1 MHRRQKPGAPEHK
14 RDLAAHRGA
23 LSMSHNDT
31 RSFFNLSQLVLSAGQ
46 LKSPPVLKHSK
57 ITYFEVEILDVQSKK
72 QICIVDKVPPSS
84 TLLDVKHKFHKA
96 CWHFRARMQVSA
108 DVASSTCSTPRT
120 PLTSLPAP
128 GLSGYRFPC
137 FSGFCSVVV
146 INEIKGPQWYPSRVG
161 LQLERNGPYLK
172 DSINIQSLAVSSI
185 ITLYFTDLGQQVGWT
200 TFFLTEY
207 TGPLLI
213 YLLFYIRL
221 SSIYDKVESMKNFR
235 HPVVHLACFCHCL
248 HYIRHLL
255 ETLFVHKFSG
265 GHTPLKNMI
274 KGCAFYW
281 GFTSWIAYYINHPRY
296 TPPSFGHRQ
305 VAFAALAFL
314 MCEAGNHFINVAL
327 AHQNHSGGKA
337 CFPSPTYNPFT
348 WLFLL
353 VSCPNYTYEVGSWI
367 SFTVMTQTLPVG
379 IFAFLMVI
387 QMSLWARKKHK
398 LYLKRFYPEGKDTG
412 SGRNESRQMAVLF

>member
-1 MHRRQKPGAPEHK
+1 MLKRQNPSAPEHR
-14 RDLAAHRGA
+14 RDLAADGGA
-23 LSMSHNDT
+23 LSMSHNDS

-46 LKSPPVLKHSK
+46 IKPSPALKHSK
-57 ITYFEVEILDVQSKK
+57 VTYFEVEIVDVQSKK
-72 QICIVDKVPPSS
+72 QICIVDKVPPAS
-84 TLLDVKHKFHKA
+84 TVLDVKHKFHKA
-96 CWHFRARMQVSA
+96 C
-108 DVASSTCSTPRT
+108 
-120 PLTSLPAP
+120 
-128 GLSGYRFPC
+128 
-137 FSGFCSVVV
+137 
-146 INEIKGPQWYPSRVG
+146 PQWYPSRVG
-161 LQLERNGPYLK
+161 LQLERNGPFLK
-172 DSINIQSLAVSSI
+172 DSISIQSLAVSSI

-221 SSIYDKVESMKNFR
+221 STIYDQVESRKNFR

-255 ETLFVHKFSG
+255 ETLFVHKFSE

-274 KGCAFYW
+274 K
-281 GFTSWIAYYINHPRY
+281 
-296 TPPSFGHRQ
+296 
-305 VAFAALAFL
+305 

-327 AHQNHSGGKA
+327 AHQTNTGNRT

-353 VSCPNYTYEVGSWI
+353 VSCPNYTYEAGSWI

-387 QMSLWARKKHK
+387 QMSLWAQKKHK
-398 LYLKRFYPEGKDTG
+398 LYLKRFYPEVRRKAA
-412 SGRNESRQMAVLF
+412 MIPIIF

>member
-1 MHRRQKPGAPEHK
+1 MHRRQKPSTPEHK
-14 RDLAAHRGA
+14 KDLAAHGGA

-31 RSFFNLSQLVLSAGQ
+31 RSFFNFSQLVLSAGH

-57 ITYFEVEILDVQSKK
+57 ITYFEVEILDGQSKK

-96 CWHFRARMQVSA
+96 C
-108 DVASSTCSTPRT
+108 
-120 PLTSLPAP
+120 
-128 GLSGYRFPC
+128 
-137 FSGFCSVVV
+137 
-146 INEIKGPQWYPSRVG
+146 PQWYPSRVG

-172 DSINIQSLAVSSI
+172 DSVNIQSLAVSSI

-221 SSIYDKVESMKNFR
+221 STIYDQVESTKNFR

-305 VAFAALAFL
+305 VCFAALAFL

-327 AHQNHSGGKA
+327 AHQNHSGSKA

-353 VSCPNYTYEVGSWI
+353 VSCPNYTYEIGSWI

-387 QMSLWARKKHK
+387 QMSLWAQKKHK
-398 LYLKRFYPEGKDTG
+398 LYLKRFYPEVRRKAA
-412 SGRNESRQMAVLF
+412 MIPIIF

>member
-1 MHRRQKPGAPEHK
+1 MLKRQNPSTPEHSK
-14 RDLAAHRGA
+14 DLAADGGA
-23 LSMSHNDT
+23 LSMSHNDS

-46 LKSPPVLKHSK
+46 IKPSPALKHSK
-57 ITYFEVEILDVQSKK
+57 ITYFEVEIVDVQSKK
-72 QICIVDKVPPSS
+72 QICIVDKVPPAS

-96 CWHFRARMQVSA
+96 C
-108 DVASSTCSTPRT
+108 
-120 PLTSLPAP
+120 
-128 GLSGYRFPC
+128 
-137 FSGFCSVVV
+137 
-146 INEIKGPQWYPSRVG
+146 PQWYPSRVG
-161 LQLERNGPYLK
+161 LQLERNGPFLK
-172 DSINIQSLAVSSI
+172 DSVSIQSLAVSSI
-185 ITLYFTDLGQQVGWT
+185 ITLYFTDLGQQ
-200 TFFLTEY
+200 FFLTEY

-221 SSIYDKVESMKNFR
+221 STIYDQVESRKNFR

-255 ETLFVHKFSG
+255 ETLFVHKFSE

-296 TPPSFGHRQ
+296 TPPSFGHKQ
-305 VAFAALAFL
+305 VSYAALAFL

-327 AHQNHSGGKA
+327 AHQTNSGNRT

-353 VSCPNYTYEVGSWI
+353 VSCPNYTYEAGSWI

-387 QMSLWARKKHK
+387 QMSLWAQKKHK
-398 LYLKRFYPEGKDTG
+398 LYLKRFYPEVRRKAA
-412 SGRNESRQMAVLF
+412 MIPIIF

>member
-72 QICIVDKVPPSS
+72 QICIVDKVSPSS

-96 CWHFRARMQVSA
+96 C
-108 DVASSTCSTPRT
+108 
-120 PLTSLPAP
+120 
-128 GLSGYRFPC
+128 
-137 FSGFCSVVV
+137 
-146 INEIKGPQWYPSRVG
+146 PQWYPSRVG

-221 SSIYDKVESMKNFR
+221 SSIYDKVESTKNFR
-235 HPVVHLACFCHCL
+235 HPVV
-248 HYIRHLL
+248 
-255 ETLFVHKFSG
+255 
-265 GHTPLKNMI
+265 
-274 KGCAFYW
+274 
-281 GFTSWIAYYINHPRY
+281 
-296 TPPSFGHRQ
+296 Q
-305 VAFAALAFL
+305 
-314 MCEAGNHFINVAL
+314 
-327 AHQNHSGGKA
+327 
-337 CFPSPTYNPFT
+337 
-348 WLFLL
+348 
-353 VSCPNYTYEVGSWI
+353 
-367 SFTVMTQTLPVG
+367 
-379 IFAFLMVI
+379 
-387 QMSLWARKKHK
+387 
-398 LYLKRFYPEGKDTG
+398 
-412 SGRNESRQMAVLF
+412 

>member
-1 MHRRQKPGAPEHK
+1 MHSRQKPSAPEHK
-14 RDLAAHRGA
+14 RNLAAHGGA

-31 RSFFNLSQLVLSAGQ
+31 RSFFNFSQLVLSAGH

-96 CWHFRARMQVSA
+96 C
-108 DVASSTCSTPRT
+108 
-120 PLTSLPAP
+120 
-128 GLSGYRFPC
+128 
-137 FSGFCSVVV
+137 
-146 INEIKGPQWYPSRVG
+146 PQWYPSRVG

-221 SSIYDKVESMKNFR
+221 STIYDQVESRKNFR

-281 GFTSWIAYYINHPRY
+281 GFTSWIAYYINHPQY
-296 TPPSFGHRQ
+296 TPPCS
-305 VAFAALAFL
+305 
-314 MCEAGNHFINVAL
+314 
-327 AHQNHSGGKA
+327 KA

-387 QMSLWARKKHK
+387 QMSLWAQKKHK
-398 LYLKRFYPEGKDTG
+398 LYLKRFYPEVRRKAA
-412 SGRNESRQMAVLF
+412 MIPIIF

>member
-1 MHRRQKPGAPEHK
+1 
-14 RDLAAHRGA
+14 
-23 LSMSHNDT
+23 
-31 RSFFNLSQLVLSAGQ
+31 
-46 LKSPPVLKHSK
+46 
-57 ITYFEVEILDVQSKK
+57 
-72 QICIVDKVPPSS
+72 
-84 TLLDVKHKFHKA
+84 
-96 CWHFRARMQVSA
+96 
-108 DVASSTCSTPRT
+108 
-120 PLTSLPAP
+120 
-128 GLSGYRFPC
+128 
-137 FSGFCSVVV
+137 
-146 INEIKGPQWYPSRVG
+146 PQWYPSRVG

-221 SSIYDKVESMKNFR
+221 STIYDQVESTKNFR
-235 HPVVHLACFCHCL
+235 HPVVQ
-248 HYIRHLL
+248 HLL

-274 KGCAFYW
+274 KVTICLSYCINFTHSKPCAYCKMQFIISFY
-281 GFTSWIAYYINHPRY
+281 FLA
-296 TPPSFGHRQ
+296 FGHRQ
-305 VAFAALAFL
+305 VSFAALAFL

-327 AHQNHSGGKA
+327 AHQNHSGLKA

-387 QMSLWARKKHK
+387 QMSLWAQKKHK
-398 LYLKRFYPEGKDTG
+398 LYLKRFYPEVRRKAA
-412 SGRNESRQMAVLF
+412 MIPVIF

>member
-1 MHRRQKPGAPEHK
+1 ME
-14 RDLAAHRGA
+14 D
-23 LSMSHNDT
+23 
-31 RSFFNLSQLVLSAGQ
+31 SFR
-46 LKSPPVLKHSK
+46 KSV
-57 ITYFEVEILDVQSKK
+57 
-72 QICIVDKVPPSS
+72 
-84 TLLDVKHKFHKA
+84 
-96 CWHFRARMQVSA
+96 A
-108 DVASSTCSTPRT
+108 DVCLDTQ
-120 PLTSLPAP
+120 
-128 GLSGYRFPC
+128 LSWFN
-137 FSGFCSVVV
+137 GF
-146 INEIKGPQWYPSRVG
+146 
-161 LQLERNGPYLK
+161 
-172 DSINIQSLAVSSI
+172 
-185 ITLYFTDLGQQVGWT
+185 
-200 TFFLTEY
+200 
-207 TGPLLI
+207 
-213 YLLFYIRL
+213 
-221 SSIYDKVESMKNFR
+221 
-235 HPVVHLACFCHCL
+235 LACFCHCL

-281 GFTSWIAYYINHPRY
+281 GFTSWIAYYVNHPRY

-314 MCEAGNHFINVAL
+314 VAVETCAL
-327 AHQNHSGGKA
+327 GSGVVLDFFLFFLFFSFHKGGKA

-398 LYLKRFYPEGKDTG
+398 LYLKRFYPEVRRKAA
-412 SGRNESRQMAVLF
+412 MIPVIF

>member
-1 MHRRQKPGAPEHK
+1 MLQRQS
-14 RDLAAHRGA
+14 RDPAAHGA
-23 LSMSHNDT
+23 ALPMAHNDS

-46 LKSPPVLKHSK
+46 IKPSPALKHSK
-57 ITYFEVEILDVQSKK
+57 ITYFEVEIVDVQSKK
-72 QICIVDKVPPSS
+72 QICIVDKVSS
-84 TLLDVKHKFHKA
+84 
-96 CWHFRARMQVSA
+96 
-108 DVASSTCSTPRT
+108 
-120 PLTSLPAP
+120 
-128 GLSGYRFPC
+128 C
-137 FSGFCSVVV
+137 FV
-146 INEIKGPQWYPSRVG
+146 IGTGPQWYPSRVG
-161 LQLERNGPYLK
+161 LQLEHNGPFLK
-172 DSINIQSLAVSSI
+172 DSISIQSLAASSI

-221 SSIYDKVESMKNFR
+221 STIYDQVESRKNFR

-255 ETLFVHKFSG
+255 ETLFVHKFSE

-296 TPPSFGHRQ
+296 TPPSFGHKQ
-305 VAFAALAFL
+305 VSYALPSPWIETGSDFPTL
-314 MCEAGNHFINVAL
+314 FFPLSQGNRT
-327 AHQNHSGGKA
+327 

-353 VSCPNYTYEVGSWI
+353 VSCPNYTYEAGSWI
-367 SFTVMTQTLPVG
+367 SFTVMTQTLP
-379 IFAFLMVI
+379 
-387 QMSLWARKKHK
+387 
-398 LYLKRFYPEGKDTG
+398 GKFET
-412 SGRNESRQMAVLF
+412 E

>member
-1 MHRRQKPGAPEHK
+1 MDRRQKPSSPEQ
-14 RDLAAHRGA
+14 RSDLEAHGEA
-23 LSMSHNDT
+23 SSTSHNDS
-31 RSFFNLSQLVLSAGQ
+31 RSFFNFSQLVLSAG
-46 LKSPPVLKHSK
+46 KSKVPPALKHSK
-57 ITYFEVEILDVQSKK
+57 ITYFEVEILDGQSKK
-72 QICIVDKVPPSS
+72 QICIVDKVSPTS
-84 TLLDVKHKFHKA
+84 TLLDVKQKFHKA
-96 CWHFRARMQVSA
+96 C
-108 DVASSTCSTPRT
+108 
-120 PLTSLPAP
+120 
-128 GLSGYRFPC
+128 
-137 FSGFCSVVV
+137 
-146 INEIKGPQWYPSRVG
+146 PQWHPSRVG

-172 DSINIQSLAVSSI
+172 DSINIQSLAVASI

-221 SSIYDKVESMKNFR
+221 SSIYDQWESKKNFR

-248 HYIRHLL
+248 HYTRHLL
-255 ETLFVHKFSG
+255 ETLFVHKLSG

-305 VAFAALAFL
+305 VSFAALTFL

-327 AHQNHSGGKA
+327 AHPSHSGLQA

-379 IFAFLMVI
+379 IFAFLMII
-387 QMSLWARKKHK
+387 QMSLWAQKKHR
-398 LYLKRFYPEGKDTG
+398 LYLKRFYPEVRRKAA
-412 SGRNESRQMAVLF
+412 MIPIIF

>member
-1 MHRRQKPGAPEHK
+1 MLKRQNPSTPEHS
-14 RDLAAHRGA
+14 RDLAAHGGA
-23 LSMSHNDT
+23 LSMSHNDS

-46 LKSPPVLKHSK
+46 IKPSPALKHSK
-57 ITYFEVEILDVQSKK
+57 ITYFEVEIVDVQSKK
-72 QICIVDKVPPSS
+72 QICIVDKVSPAS

-96 CWHFRARMQVSA
+96 C
-108 DVASSTCSTPRT
+108 
-120 PLTSLPAP
+120 
-128 GLSGYRFPC
+128 
-137 FSGFCSVVV
+137 
-146 INEIKGPQWYPSRVG
+146 PQWYPSRVG
-161 LQLERNGPYLK
+161 LQLERNGPFLK
-172 DSINIQSLAVSSI
+172 DSISIQSLAVSSI
-185 ITLYFTDLGQQVGWT
+185 VTLYFTDLGQQVGWT

-221 SSIYDKVESMKNFR
+221 STIYGQVEGRKNFR

-255 ETLFVHKFSG
+255 ETLFVHKFSE

-296 TPPSFGHRQ
+296 TPPCSIWPQTSFLCCSC
-305 VAFAALAFL
+305 FS
-314 MCEAGNHFINVAL
+314 GNR
-327 AHQNHSGGKA
+327 S

-353 VSCPNYTYEVGSWI
+353 VSCPNYTYEAGSWI

-387 QMSLWARKKHK
+387 QMSLWAQKKHK
-398 LYLKRFYPEGKDTG
+398 LYLKRFYPEVRRKAA
-412 SGRNESRQMAVLF
+412 MIPIIF

>member
-1 MHRRQKPGAPEHK
+1 MQGRQKPSTPEHQE
-14 RDLAAHRGA
+14 DLAAREGA
-23 LSMSHNDT
+23 LPMSHNDKP
-31 RSFFNLSQLVLSAGQ
+31 SFTSFSQLAVSSGH
-46 LKSPPVLKHSK
+46 LKPPPVLKHSK

-72 QICIVDKVPPSS
+72 QICIVDKVSPSS
-84 TLLDVKHKFHKA
+84 TLLDVKLKFHKA
-96 CWHFRARMQVSA
+96 C
-108 DVASSTCSTPRT
+108 
-120 PLTSLPAP
+120 
-128 GLSGYRFPC
+128 
-137 FSGFCSVVV
+137 
-146 INEIKGPQWYPSRVG
+146 PQWSPSRVG

-207 TGPLLI
+207 SGPLLI

-221 SSIYDKVESMKNFR
+221 STIYDQVESTKNFR

-281 GFTSWIAYYINHPRY
+281 GFTSWIAYYINHPQY

-305 VAFAALAFL
+305 VSFAALAFL
-314 MCEAGNHFINVAL
+314 EVKPVFQVQPTI
-327 AHQNHSGGKA
+327 
-337 CFPSPTYNPFT
+337 PSRGSSFWYPVPTIPMR
-348 WLFLL
+348 LGLGL
-353 VSCPNYTYEVGSWI
+353 VS
-367 SFTVMTQTLPVG
+367 Q
-379 IFAFLMVI
+379 
-387 QMSLWARKKHK
+387 
-398 LYLKRFYPEGKDTG
+398 
-412 SGRNESRQMAVLF
+412 

>member
-1 MHRRQKPGAPEHK
+1 MLKRQNPRAPEHR
-14 RDLAAHRGA
+14 RDLAADGGA
-23 LSMSHNDT
+23 LSMSHNDS

-46 LKSPPVLKHSK
+46 IKPSPALKHSK
-57 ITYFEVEILDVQSKK
+57 ITYFEVEIVDVQSKK
-72 QICIVDKVPPSS
+72 QICIVDKVPPAS
-84 TLLDVKHKFHKA
+84 TILDVKHKFHKA
-96 CWHFRARMQVSA
+96 C
-108 DVASSTCSTPRT
+108 
-120 PLTSLPAP
+120 
-128 GLSGYRFPC
+128 
-137 FSGFCSVVV
+137 
-146 INEIKGPQWYPSRVG
+146 PQWYPSRVG
-161 LQLERNGPYLK
+161 LQLERNGPFLK
-172 DSINIQSLAVSSI
+172 DSTSIQSLAVSSI

-221 SSIYDKVESMKNFR
+221 STIYDQVESRKNFR

-255 ETLFVHKFSG
+255 ETLFVHKFSE

-274 KGCAFYW
+274 K
-281 GFTSWIAYYINHPRY
+281 
-296 TPPSFGHRQ
+296 
-305 VAFAALAFL
+305 

-327 AHQNHSGGKA
+327 AHQTNSENRT

-353 VSCPNYTYEVGSWI
+353 VSCPNYTYEAGSWI

-387 QMSLWARKKHK
+387 QMSLWAQKKHK
-398 LYLKRFYPEGKDTG
+398 LYLKRFYPEVRRKAA
-412 SGRNESRQMAVLF
+412 MIPIIF

>member
-1 MHRRQKPGAPEHK
+1 MHRRQKPSTPEHK
-14 RDLAAHRGA
+14 RDFAAHGGA

-31 RSFFNLSQLVLSAGQ
+31 RSFFNFSQLVLSAGN

-96 CWHFRARMQVSA
+96 C
-108 DVASSTCSTPRT
+108 
-120 PLTSLPAP
+120 
-128 GLSGYRFPC
+128 
-137 FSGFCSVVV
+137 
-146 INEIKGPQWYPSRVG
+146 PQWYPSRVG

-185 ITLYFTDLGQQVGWT
+185 ITLYFTDLGQQIGWT
-200 TFFLTEY
+200 TFFLAEY

-221 SSIYDKVESMKNFR
+221 STIYDQAESTKNFR

-281 GFTSWIAYYINHPRY
+281 GFTCWIAYYINHPRY

-305 VAFAALAFL
+305 VSFAALAFL

-327 AHQNHSGGKA
+327 AHQNHPGLKA

-387 QMSLWARKKHK
+387 QMSLWAQKKHK
-398 LYLKRFYPEGKDTG
+398 LYLKRFYPEVRRKAA
-412 SGRNESRQMAVLF
+412 MIPIIF